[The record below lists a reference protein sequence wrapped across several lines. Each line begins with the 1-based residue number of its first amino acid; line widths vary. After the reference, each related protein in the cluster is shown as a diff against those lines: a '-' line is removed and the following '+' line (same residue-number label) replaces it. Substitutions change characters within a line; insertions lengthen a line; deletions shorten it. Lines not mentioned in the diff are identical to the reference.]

1 MNRADTNISS
11 VMARKGRMKFN
22 KLLYR
27 LLGRHLNAWQLAG
40 FVLANLCGMTIVLA
54 AIQFATDVIPMFT
67 GSDSFMKPGQMV
79 MAKHV
84 STVRTL
90 TGKAPTFTDKE
101 IDDVRRQ
108 SFVSNVGAFTPSLF
122 SVVATLGSQR
132 LGVQFSTEM
141 FFEAVPDDFID
152 VNLSHWKWEPGDG
165 EVPIILPRNYL
176 NLYNFGFASS
186 QGLPALSESLV
197 AMVKIRFLLR
207 GSAGYKELSGHVVA
221 FSKKLNTILV
231 PQRFMDEMNS
241 TLSPE
246 RQPKPSRLIVTVSN
260 PADEKI
266 ADFLQRN
273 EYETEA
279 DDSEAARTAH
289 FLRIII
295 SIVLLIGLII
305 SALAFY
311 VLLLSIFLLLQK
323 NTEKI
328 DNLLLIGYSP
338 RAVARPYHVL
348 TFSLN
353 TLVLVLSITIAM
365 ILRGYYLPLFGQL
378 YPSFSAASITPTILT
393 GVTLYALVSILN
405 YIAIHRKILSVWHL
419 HEH

>member
-1 MNRADTNISS
+1 MNT
-11 VMARKGRMKFN
+11 
-22 KLLYR
+22 LLYR
-27 LLGRHLNAWQLAG
+27 LLSRHLNAGQLAG

-54 AIQFATDVIPMFT
+54 AIQFATDIIPMFT
-67 GSDSFMKPGQMV
+67 GSDSFLKPGQMV

-90 TGKAPTFTDKE
+90 TGKAPTFTAKE
-101 IDDVRRQ
+101 IADVSKQ
-108 SFVSNVGAFTPSLF
+108 PFVSNVGTFTPSLF

-132 LGVQFSTEM
+132 LDMQFSTDM
-141 FFEAVPDDFID
+141 FFEAVPDAFID
-152 VNLSHWKWEPGDG
+152 VDLSRWKWQEGYN

-197 AMVKIRFLLR
+197 SMVKIRFTLS
-207 GSAGYKELSGHVVA
+207 GTAGRKELDGRVMA

-231 PQRFMDEMNS
+231 PQAFMEQMNA
-241 TLSPE
+241 TLSPD
-246 RQPKPSRLIVTVSN
+246 RQPEPSRLIVTVSN
-260 PADEKI
+260 PADERI
-266 ADFLQRN
+266 AEYLAN
-273 EYETEA
+273 HSYETEA
-279 DDSEAARTAH
+279 DDAEAARTAH

-295 SIVLLIGLII
+295 SIVLVVGLII

-328 DNLLLIGYSP
+328 DTLLLIGYSP
-338 RAVARPYHVL
+338 SAVARPYHLL
-348 TFSLN
+348 TISLN
-353 TLVLVLSITIAM
+353 TLVLVLSII
-365 ILRGYYLPLFGQL
+365 IVLLLRGYYLPLFGQL
-378 YPSFSAASITPTILT
+378 YPSFSAASLTPALLT
-393 GVTLYALVSILN
+393 GIALYLLVTLLN
-405 YIAIHRKILSVWHL
+405 YVAIRRKVLTVWHL

>member
-1 MNRADTNISS
+1 M
-11 VMARKGRMKFN
+11 N

-27 LLGRHLNAWQLAG
+27 LLSRHINAGQLAG

-54 AIQFATDVIPMFT
+54 AIQFATDIIPMFT

-90 TGKAPTFTDKE
+90 TGKAPTFTTEE
-101 IDDVRRQ
+101 IDNVRQQ
-108 SFVSNVGAFTPSLF
+108 SFVSDVGTFTPSLF

-132 LGVQFSTEM
+132 LGVQFSTDM
-141 FFEAVPDDFID
+141 FFEAVPDAFID
-152 VNLSHWKWEPGDG
+152 VDLSHWKWEEGDE

-186 QGLPALSESLV
+186 QGLPALSEGLV
-197 AMVKIRFLLR
+197 SMVKIHFILR
-207 GSAGYKELSGHVVA
+207 GTAERRELSGRVVA

-231 PQRFMDEMNS
+231 PQHFMDVMNA
-241 TLSPE
+241 TLSPD
-246 RQPKPSRLIVTVSN
+246 RQPEPSRLIVTVSN
-260 PADEKI
+260 PADEQLSDYLEK
-266 ADFLQRN
+266 N
-273 EYETEA
+273 GYETEA
-279 DDSEAARTAH
+279 DDAEAAKTAH

-295 SIVLLIGLII
+295 SIVLVIGLII
-305 SALAFY
+305 SVLAFY

-323 NTEKI
+323 NTQKI

-338 RAVARPYHVL
+338 TAVARPYHLL
-348 TFSLN
+348 TISLN
-353 TLVLVLSITIAM
+353 TLVLVFSIILVL
-365 ILRGYYLPLFGQL
+365 ILRNYYLPLFGQL
-378 YPSFSAASITPTILT
+378 YPSFSADSMTPTLLT
-393 GVTLYALVSILN
+393 GLALYALISLLN
-405 YIAIHRKILSVWHL
+405 FLAIRQKVTQVWHI

>member
-1 MNRADTNISS
+1 M
-11 VMARKGRMKFN
+11 N

-27 LLGRHLNAWQLAG
+27 LLSRHLNAGQLAG

-54 AIQFATDVIPMFT
+54 AIQFATDIIPMFT
-67 GSDSFMKPGQMV
+67 GSDSFLKPGQMV

-90 TGKAPTFTDKE
+90 TGKAPTFTAEE
-101 IDDVRRQ
+101 IADVRQ
-108 SFVSNVGAFTPSLF
+108 QPFVSNVGTFTPSLF
-122 SVVATLGSQR
+122 SVVATLGSQQ
-132 LGVQFSTEM
+132 LGVQFSTDM
-141 FFEAVPDDFID
+141 FFEAVPDAFID
-152 VNLSHWKWEPGDG
+152 VDLSRWKWQEGDD

-197 AMVKIRFLLR
+197 SMVKIRFILS
-207 GSAGYKELSGHVVA
+207 GTAGRKELTGRVMA

-231 PQRFMDEMNS
+231 PQAFMEQMNA
-241 TLSPE
+241 TLSPD
-246 RQPKPSRLIVTVSN
+246 RQPEPSRLIVTVSN
-260 PADEKI
+260 PADERI
-266 ADFLQRN
+266 AEYLAN
-273 EYETEA
+273 HSYETEA
-279 DDSEAARTAH
+279 DDAEAARTAH

-295 SIVLLIGLII
+295 SIVLVVGLMI

-328 DNLLLIGYSP
+328 DTLLLIGYSP
-338 RAVARPYHVL
+338 SAVARPYHLL
-348 TFSLN
+348 TISLN
-353 TLVLVLSITIAM
+353 TLVLVLSVIIVLV
-365 ILRGYYLPLFGQL
+365 LRGYYLPLFGQL
-378 YPSFSAASITPTILT
+378 YPSFSAASLTPALLT
-393 GVTLYALVSILN
+393 GIALYLLVTLLN
-405 YIAIHRKILSVWHL
+405 YIAIRRKVLHVWHL